1 MRSAKPFL
9 GDMDVVS
16 GTEEGTITDKEIQCG
31 TGGLELKII
40 WMEMLTREGNR
51 VSSKDIRLEVCNP
64 KTNFTLTVVQCRL
77 LHSLV

>member
-40 WMEMLTREGNR
+40 WMEMLTREGKR
-51 VSSKDIRLEVCNP
+51 V
-64 KTNFTLTVVQCRL
+64 
-77 LHSLV
+77 